1 MLRWRGT
8 ITSRLRRIDGRL
20 YLNGWAF
27 IDDEIG
33 PADSTIFSCQELF
46 RFGGRLSMLDF
57 FKSRSQGNERDM
69 PNACAE
75 ERERRA
81 RLIAHYLPQFHPIPE
96 NWGKGFTERTNV
108 TKAQRLFEGHY
119 QPTLPADLGLYDLR
133 VPEVRIA
140 QVKLAQEYGIKAFC
154 YWHYWFN
161 GKRLLERPF
170 NEVLASGEPD
180 FPDGFDAMTLHNPF
194 LSVYH
199 IFHPPPGQG
208 TNQGFWEQR
217 LPVKTFRNPYL
228 NSPLIYGLASNLI
241 DHRTRSVPDGP
252 PHRPERENAS
262 IDGR

>member
-1 MLRWRGT
+1 
-8 ITSRLRRIDGRL
+8 
-20 YLNGWAF
+20 
-27 IDDEIG
+27 
-33 PADSTIFSCQELF
+33 
-46 RFGGRLSMLDF
+46 MLDF

-140 QVKLAQEYGIKAFC
+140 QAKLAQEYGIKAFC

-228 NSPLIYGLASNLI
+228 KQSPGPEIIPYEDYIKIGLPPLRKDFDQFPCVMVRRGGSFSA
-241 DHRTRSVPDGP
+241 
-252 PHRPERENAS
+252 PHRNSSGSTCGRRSNKWRTVRRRNAS
-262 IDGR
+262 YS